1 MARTRAPATHCVHR
15 WAQNTDPH
23 KSGRTGNRR
32 YDGMSYYLYATVM
45 AVKYPK
51 QGVVVVAADGVRD
64 SMTTT
69 AERHR
74 IFNALPPDLR
84 VLLQRELPQ
93 LERTSW
99 AAAERDTADGVA
111 CNSGAPQCGLPRKG
125 RMVALQPSAQDVQKS
140 REIFESVILPRW
152 LQRCSVDCAAVW
164 NQTIGPVRNMRVPA
178 AR

>member
-1 MARTRAPATHCVHR
+1 MT
-15 WAQNTDPH
+15 Q
-23 KSGRTGNRR
+23 
-32 YDGMSYYLYATVM
+32 YLYTLPITWGLAIF
-45 AVKYPK
+45 
-51 QGVVVVAADGVRD
+51 AANQ
-64 SMTTT
+64 
-69 AERHR
+69 AAW
-74 IFNALPPDLR
+74 NALPPDLR

-93 LERTSW
+93 LERTIW